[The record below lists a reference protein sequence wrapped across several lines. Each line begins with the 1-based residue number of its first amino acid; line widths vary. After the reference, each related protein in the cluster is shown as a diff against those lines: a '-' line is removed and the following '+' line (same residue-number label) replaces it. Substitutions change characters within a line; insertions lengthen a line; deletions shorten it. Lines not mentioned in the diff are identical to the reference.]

1 MPTQKIDPKVIFA
14 SDAPAI
20 DKPPVFSD
28 KTKGWDVA
36 RANDGRPEIKQ
47 MNKMQQDTDLKILWL
62 NENAVLPYDASIDYP
77 DGAVALKDGSFKQLS
92 GGSWIE
98 FLDDFADKD
107 AVKRGIANRYD
118 SSLTYNSGERI
129 TLANGDIVK
138 STIDGNTNDP
148 NVNMIGW
155 LETDSA
161 KLNVR
166 RYGAKGLFNVTT
178 RTGTAETAA
187 FKNYIADQQANAW
200 GSIDLA
206 ADIHDYLIDETLVFD
221 KTVTIF
227 GGSGSTY
234 NQPEQPKKGSV
245 VLANGLALGFDL
257 GANRPAPPLNFADMW
272 CVKDLMVQ
280 PQTMKSKTQTAF
292 AITGAND
299 APDRGI
305 NFVGVS
311 AMGFEKCVYLPDHGT
326 LTQGATM
333 NFDGC
338 VMSHNANVIVA
349 DNCVYGLRVVNCQM
363 EANTESVIKGK
374 FNASVTI
381 EDCMLEGNVNCIDLQ
396 SGTRVAFQ
404 SQVTIGGVYL
414 EWNKGDFVARIQ
426 GVAAWDDLYPTV
438 TINPNFAYEID
449 APDYMIFKDRL
460 HVKYNDVTHVAT
472 MANGFDGV
480 YGSYLTNSHKNKIKA
495 RKGSDGK
502 FSSSIAQNP
511 SDISSLREPTGFS
524 TVTVERTDKAY
535 INLNGESY
543 TYLNEYDEFHPV
555 SGMFNAGDVVE
566 IHAIFCD
573 VGRMRTNGTEEIRTH
588 FGFGGYFAG
597 GVKAFEVNSVGVTK
611 SNGDVAVVSG
621 ICTVE
626 TTITNPIF
634 RWYCL
639 ENENLSGKFLGFAYK
654 NHGAI
659 ADDTLLITPFVPTLI
674 PYNPNRYKAVHTLS
688 IDGNSSTYVEISLPN
703 AKYGDMVLTS
713 ITPVDNPSH
722 VITSNGYVNDSN
734 KVIVRIFNNYSTA
747 IVNAQFWVNA
757 EVIK

>member
-1 MPTQKIDPKVIFA
+1 MTDILPPAGWPNVRQLETKEFA
-14 SDAPAI
+14 TGGANGNMNEQAKSLAARSELLKQYAALPY
-20 DKPPVFSD
+20 KS
-28 KTKGWDVA
+28 KTGGYA
-36 RANDGRPEIKQ
+36 
-47 MNKMQQDTDLKILWL
+47 L
-62 NENAVLPYDASIDYP
+62 NERV
-77 DGAVALKDGSFKQLS
+77 QL
-92 GGSWIE
+92 
-98 FLDDFADKD
+98 A
-107 AVKRGIANRYD
+107 
-118 SSLTYNSGERI
+118 T
-129 TLANGDIVK
+129 GDIVR
-138 STIDGNTNDP
+138 STIP
-148 NVNMIGW
+148 SNVNNPNENMTGW
-155 LETDSA
+155 VNISA
-161 KLNVR
+161 SKLNIR
-166 RYGAKGLFNVTT
+166 SYGAKGLFDVTT
-178 RTGTAETAA
+178 RVGTPETSY
-187 FKNYIADQQANAW
+187 FKKYVSDQQSNAW
-200 GSIDLA
+200 SSIDLA
-206 ADIHDYLIDETLVFD
+206 ADIYDYLIDETLVFD

-245 VLANGLALGFDL
+245 VLANGLALGFNL
-257 GANRPAPPLNFADMW
+257 GANRPIPALNFADMW

-280 PQTMKSKTQTAF
+280 PQTLKSRTQTAF

-311 AMGFEKCVYLPDHGT
+311 AMGFDKCVYLPDLGT

-363 EANTESVIKGK
+363 EANTASVIKGK
-374 FNASVTI
+374 FNAAVTI
-381 EDCMLEGNVNCIDLQ
+381 EDNMLEGNVNCIDLQ

-404 SQVTIGGVYL
+404 SQVTIGANYF
-414 EWNKGDFVARIQ
+414 EWNRGDYVASIQ
-426 GVAAWDDLYPTV
+426 GVYAWDDLYPTV
-438 TINPNFAYEID
+438 VINPNFAYEID
-449 APDYMIFKDRL
+449 ALDYMIFKDRL
-460 HVKYNDVTHVAT
+460 HVQYNDVTHHAT
-472 MANGFDGV
+472 MAKGFDGV

-511 SDISSLREPTGFS
+511 ADISSLREPTGFS
-524 TVTVERTDKAY
+524 TVTAERTDKTY
-535 INLNGESY
+535 INLNGHSY

-555 SGMFNAGDVVE
+555 SETFNAGDVVE

-573 VGRMRTNGTEEIRTH
+573 VGRMRSNGTEEIRTH
-588 FGFGGYFAG
+588 FGFGGYFDG

-611 SNGDVAVVSG
+611 SNGAVAVVSG

-626 TTITNPIF
+626 TAITNPIF

-639 ENENLSGKFLGFAYK
+639 ENDNLSGKFLGFAYK
-654 NHGAI
+654 NHGVI
-659 ADDTLLITPFVPTLI
+659 TDDTLLITPFVPTLI

-703 AKYGDMVLTS
+703 AKYGDMVATS
-713 ITPVDNPSH
+713 ITPVDSPSH
-722 VITSNGYVNDSN
+722 VVNSNGYVNDSN

-747 IVNAQFWVNA
+747 IINAQFWVNA